1 MVTIPTSRD
10 VSYVGSR
17 SGRIAPAGPSVSVG
31 AAVADA
37 GQALTQT
44 AYNLNDLAVQE
55 AIDTRNKAGFDLE
68 TKMAEFRDAEEQAF
82 NKAREEASESG
93 IGFTRQ
99 FIEGYQKRA
108 NDFVKSNL
116 TGVSE
121 GQDAQSRQA
130 LLGLGNSLYGK
141 AYDYEQKSKTLF
153 YDRTT
158 NQGLDTVRGQIKN
171 NAAPYEELKRQGL
184 AAIDAADMP
193 EAWKAERRALWES
206 DAAESKWQWK
216 FANDPQA
223 AIREIKGQPAGNVV
237 DKIIGV
243 ESGGNATAKNPNSS
257 ATGAGQFIASTWM
270 NMIKRYR
277 PDVAAGKS
285 TPEILALRN
294 DPALSREMTAAYTS
308 ENGEYLKNQGIETT
322 DGNLYLAHFLGP
334 GGASRVIKADPSA
347 PVASVIG
354 QDAVNANPFLK
365 GKSIADLRAWSDKK
379 MGGAGVST
387 EYDAIP
393 YDRRAQL
400 AAWGETQ
407 YNQQLV
413 QQRTA
418 TKDNYNLL
426 IATNPDQV
434 DESVILQD
442 VNLDNGDKA
451 TLINSLNTAR
461 KENAGVNSFIGSL
474 GAGAASVNPFDGEQ
488 TKIADKAFEKML
500 GAATTPEQ
508 QQTVMSGFVAASG
521 YVPKK
526 VQAELRR
533 GAASTNPVEVAQ
545 SMQAASVLQKNA
557 PISFNGFEG
566 GDTVRK
572 NLDLYR
578 TYTEG
583 MGLSPDEAGRKI
595 IDLNDPEKVRQRD
608 AILKSE
614 PVKKVLKDV
623 SASDV
628 AAIFDKG
635 FWHAAPDVGGVP
647 TQEAVKVG
655 VNTEAEAAIV
665 ADYRGILQ
673 ESIAETGGDMDAA
686 KELANQR
693 FSRNYGVSELSPL
706 GSSVVIKY
714 PPEKVYPAA
723 PDGTH
728 DYIRDQAVEALKA
741 EGVNPETIYL
751 QAYEGTAQDIK
762 AGRPARYE
770 VFYEQDGK
778 LERYFLPFF
787 ADPEA
792 GKVAARAKQ
801 EQTLRDAGTRMIEN
815 RSRFASQ
822 READQR
828 SYDETQGPDWMK
840 ARQMQADQERRRQDE
855 TLERLRG
862 DQNPITTGPIN
873 GGGGG
878 GY

>member
-68 TKMAEFRDAEEQAF
+68 TKMAQFRDAEEQAF

-108 NDFVKSNL
+108 NDFVKSNF
-116 TGVSE
+116 TGLSE
-121 GQDAQSRQA
+121 GQDAQSRHA
-130 LLGLGNSLYGK
+130 LLGLGNSLYSK
-141 AYDYEQKSKTLF
+141 AYDYEQKAKTLF

-270 NMIKRYR
+270 NMVKKYR

-365 GKSIADLRAWSDKK
+365 GKTIADLRAWSDKK

-393 YDRRAQL
+393 YDRREQL
-400 AAWGETQ
+400 ANWGETQ

-418 TKDNYNLL
+418 AKDGYNLL
-426 IATNPDQV
+426 IATQPDQV
-434 DESVILQD
+434 QESVILQD
-442 VNLDNGDKA
+442 PMLDNGDKA

-461 KENAGVNSFIGSL
+461 KENAGVRELIGAIAS
-474 GAGAASVNPFDGEQ
+474 GGASVNPFDPEQ
-488 TKIADKAFEKML
+488 TKVADKAFEKMM

-533 GAASTNPVEVAQ
+533 GAASTNPAEVAQ

-572 NLDLYR
+572 NLDLYK
-578 TYTEG
+578 TYTDG

-608 AILKSE
+608 AVLKSE

-628 AAIFDKG
+628 AAIFDRG

-647 TQEAVKVG
+647 SHEAVKVG

-665 ADYRGILQ
+665 AEYRSILE

-686 KELANQR
+686 RELANTR

-728 DYIRDQAVEALKA
+728 DYIREQTVEALKA
-741 EGVNPETIYL
+741 EGVTPDTVYL
-751 QAYEGTAQDIK
+751 QAYGATEEDIR
-762 AGRPARYE
+762 AGRPARYQ

-778 LERYFLPFF
+778 LQSYFLPFV
-787 ADPEA
+787 ADPEE

-801 EQTLRDAGTRMIEN
+801 EQQLRDAETRMIEK
-815 RSRFASQ
+815 RDRFT
-822 READQR
+822 RERAEDQR
-828 SYDETQGPDWMK
+828 SYDATQGSDWMK
-840 ARQMQADQERRRQDE
+840 ARQMQADQERRGQDE
-855 TLERLRG
+855 ALERLRG
-862 DQNPITTGPIN
+862 ENPITVGPIN

>member
-17 SGRIAPAGPSVSVG
+17 SGRIAPSGPSVSVG

-37 GQALTQT
+37 GQALTHVG
-44 AYNLNDLAVQE
+44 YNLNDLRTQE

-68 TKMAEFRDAEEQAF
+68 TKMAQFRDAEEQAF

-108 NDFVKSNL
+108 NDFVKSNF
-116 TGVSE
+116 TGLSE
-121 GQDAQSRQA
+121 GQDAQSRQT
-130 LLGLGNSLYGK
+130 LLGLGNSLYSK
-141 AYDYEQKSKTLF
+141 AYDYEQKAKTVF

-216 FANDPQA
+216 FAQNPKEAISQLSAPSGSNVGRVYQRLISKGWAPHQA
-223 AIREIKGQPAGNVV
+223 AGIVGNLMAESGRGLNTQARNPGDGSDGSDSIGLAQWNGNRAKALKQFAAAQGKDWHDIDVQADFIDHELRTSERTAGENLARSQNAEEAAAAFVGYERPAGW
-237 DKIIGV
+237 
-243 ESGGNATAKNPNSS
+243 SPSNAR
-257 ATGAGQFIASTWM
+257 GAMHWEKRRDAALQIA
-270 NMIKRYR
+270 
-277 PDVAAGKS
+277 
-285 TPEILALRN
+285 
-294 DPALSREMTAAYTS
+294 
-308 ENGEYLKNQGIETT
+308 GEK
-322 DGNLYLAHFLGP
+322 
-334 GGASRVIKADPSA
+334 PSA
-347 PVASVIG
+347 E
-354 QDAVNANPFLK
+354 D
-365 GKSIADLRAWSDKK
+365 ADL
-379 MGGAGVST
+379 
-387 EYDAIP
+387 EAIP
-393 YDRRAQL
+393 YDRREQL

-418 TKDNYNLL
+418 AKDGYNLL

-461 KENAGVNSFIGSL
+461 KENAGVRELIGAIAS
-474 GAGAASVNPFDGEQ
+474 GGASVNPFDSEQ
-488 TKIADKAFEKML
+488 TKVADKAFEKMM

-533 GAASTNPVEVAQ
+533 GAASTNPAEVAQ

-578 TYTEG
+578 TYTDG
-583 MGLSPDEAGRKI
+583 MGLSPEEAGRKI

-614 PVKKVLKDV
+614 PVKKLLKDV

-635 FWHAAPDVGGVP
+635 FWSPAPDVGGVP
-647 TQEAVKVG
+647 AQEAVEVG

-665 ADYRGILQ
+665 ADYRGILE

-686 KELANQR
+686 KELASQR

-741 EGVNPETIYL
+741 EGVNPQTIYL

-787 ADPEA
+787 ANPEA
-792 GKVAARAKQ
+792 GKAAARAKQ

-815 RSRFASQ
+815 RSRFSSERAV
-822 READQR
+822 DQR
-828 SYDETQGPDWMK
+828 SYDETQGSDWMK

-855 TLERLRG
+855 TFERLRG
-862 DQNPITTGPIN
+862 TNPIEIGPMN

>member
-1 MVTIPTSRD
+1 MVQIPTSRD
-10 VSYVGSR
+10 VSRVGAR
-17 SGRIAPAGPSVSVG
+17 SGRIAPSGPSVSVG
-31 AAVADA
+31 EGIAQF
-37 GQALTQT
+37 GNALTHV
-44 AYNLNDLAVQE
+44 AYDLNDLRTQE
-55 AIDTRNKAGFDLE
+55 AQDNQNKAGFDLE
-68 TKMAEFRDAEEQAF
+68 TKIAQFRDAEEQSF
-82 NKAREEASESG
+82 LKAREEANESG

-99 FIEGYQKRA
+99 FIEGYQQRA
-108 NDFVKSNL
+108 NEFGESNFAGL
-116 TGVSE
+116 N
-121 GQDAQSRQA
+121 DAQKERAKQSIM
-130 LLGLGNSLYGK
+130 GLGNSLYGK

-158 NQGLDTVRGQIKN
+158 NQGLDTVRSQIKN

-216 FANDPQA
+216 FAQNPKEAISQLSAPSGSNVGRVYQRLISKGWAPHQA
-223 AIREIKGQPAGNVV
+223 AGIVGNLMAESGRGLNTQARNPGDGSDGSDSIGLAQWNGNRAKALKNFAAAQGKDWHDIDVQADFIDHELRTSERAAGENLARSTNAEEAAAAFVGYERPAGW
-237 DKIIGV
+237 
-243 ESGGNATAKNPNSS
+243 SPSNARGAMHWEKRRDAALQLAGENPTA
-257 ATGAGQFIASTWM
+257 
-270 NMIKRYR
+270 
-277 PDVAAGKS
+277 
-285 TPEILALRN
+285 E
-294 DPALSREMTAAYTS
+294 
-308 ENGEYLKNQGIETT
+308 
-322 DGNLYLAHFLGP
+322 DG
-334 GGASRVIKADPSA
+334 
-347 PVASVIG
+347 
-354 QDAVNANPFLK
+354 
-365 GKSIADLRAWSDKK
+365 DL
-379 MGGAGVST
+379 
-387 EYDAIP
+387 DAIP
-393 YDRRAQL
+393 YDRREQL

-407 YNQQLV
+407 YNQQQV

-451 TLINSLNTAR
+451 TLINSLNSAR
-461 KENAGVNSFIGSL
+461 KENAGVRELIGAIAS
-474 GAGAASVNPFDGEQ
+474 GGVSVNPFDSEQ
-488 TKIADKAFEKML
+488 TKLADKAFEKMM

-533 GAASTNPVEVAQ
+533 GAASTNPAEVAQ

-578 TYTEG
+578 TYTDG
-583 MGLSPDEAGRKI
+583 MGLSPEEAGRKI
-595 IDLNDPEKVRQRD
+595 VDLNDPEKVRQRD

-614 PVKKVLKDV
+614 PVKKLLKDV

-635 FWHAAPDVGGVP
+635 FWSPAPDVGGVP
-647 TQEAVKVG
+647 TSEAVKVG

-728 DYIRDQAVEALKA
+728 DYIREQAVEALKA
-741 EGVNPETIYL
+741 EGAKPETIYL

-792 GKVAARAKQ
+792 GKAASRVKQ
-801 EQTLRDAGTRMIEN
+801 EQTLRDAETRMIEN
-815 RSRFASQ
+815 RSRFS
-822 READQR
+822 RERAEDQR
-828 SYDETQGPDWMK
+828 SYDDTQGSDWMK

-862 DQNPITTGPIN
+862 ANPIETGPMN

>member
-1 MVTIPTSRD
+1 M
-10 VSYVGSR
+10 
-17 SGRIAPAGPSVSVG
+17 SVG

-68 TKMAEFRDAEEQAF
+68 TKMAQFRDAEEQAF

-108 NDFVKSNL
+108 NDFVKSNF
-116 TGVSE
+116 TGLSE
-121 GQDAQSRQA
+121 GQDAQSRHA
-130 LLGLGNSLYGK
+130 LLGLGNSLYSK
-141 AYDYEQKSKTLF
+141 AYDYEQKAKTLF

-270 NMIKRYR
+270 NMVKKYR

-365 GKSIADLRAWSDKK
+365 GKTIADLRAWSDKK

-393 YDRRAQL
+393 YDRREQL
-400 AAWGETQ
+400 ANWGETQ

-418 TKDNYNLL
+418 AKDGYNLL
-426 IATNPDQV
+426 IATQPDQV
-434 DESVILQD
+434 QESVILQD
-442 VNLDNGDKA
+442 PMLDNGDKA

-461 KENAGVNSFIGSL
+461 KENAGVRELIGAIAS
-474 GAGAASVNPFDGEQ
+474 GGASVNPFDPEQ
-488 TKIADKAFEKML
+488 TKVADKAFEKMM

-533 GAASTNPVEVAQ
+533 GAASTNPAEVAQ

-572 NLDLYR
+572 NLDLYK
-578 TYTEG
+578 TYTDG

-608 AILKSE
+608 AVLKSE

-628 AAIFDKG
+628 AAIFDRG

-647 TQEAVKVG
+647 SHEAVKVG

-665 ADYRGILQ
+665 AEYRSILE

-686 KELANQR
+686 RELANTR

-728 DYIRDQAVEALKA
+728 DYIREQTVEALKA
-741 EGVNPETIYL
+741 EGVTPDTVYL
-751 QAYEGTAQDIK
+751 QAYGATEEDIR
-762 AGRPARYE
+762 AGRPARYQ

-778 LERYFLPFF
+778 LQSYFLPFV
-787 ADPEA
+787 ADPEE

-801 EQTLRDAGTRMIEN
+801 EQQLRDAETRMIEK
-815 RSRFASQ
+815 RDRFT
-822 READQR
+822 RERAEDQR
-828 SYDETQGPDWMK
+828 SYDATQGSDWMK
-840 ARQMQADQERRRQDE
+840 ARQMQADQERRGQDE
-855 TLERLRG
+855 ALERLRG
-862 DQNPITTGPIN
+862 ENPITVGPIN

>member
-10 VSYVGSR
+10 IARSSTN
-17 SGRIAPAGPSVSVG
+17 SGRIAPSAVKGPLVG
-31 AAVADA
+31 EGIARFGQGIQQVAYD
-37 GQALTQT
+37 
-44 AYNLNDLAVQE
+44 LNDLRTQE
-55 AIDTRNKAGFDLE
+55 AQDNQNKAGFDLE
-68 TKMAEFRDAEEQAF
+68 TRIAKFRDAEEQSF
-82 NKAREEASESG
+82 LKAREGANESG

-99 FIEGYQKRA
+99 FIEGYQQRA
-108 NDFVKSNL
+108 NEFGESNFAGL
-116 TGVSE
+116 N
-121 GQDAQSRQA
+121 DAQKERAKQSIM
-130 LLGLGNSLYGK
+130 GLGNSLYGK

-216 FANDPQA
+216 FAQDPDTA
-223 AIREIKGQPAGNVV
+223 VREMKGITVDAKSLSGAIQQTAQQLGVDPVDLATVMSYETGGTFDPWKKGPTTKWGTHRGLIQWGEPQRQ
-237 DKIIGV
+237 KYGV
-243 ESGGNATAKNPNSS
+243 TADMPVE
-257 ATGAGQFIASTWM
+257 QQ
-270 NMIKRYR
+270 
-277 PDVAAGKS
+277 VAAAG
-285 TPEILALRN
+285 R
-294 DPALSREMTAAYTS
+294 
-308 ENGEYLKNQGIETT
+308 YLKDAGVKPGMGLLDIYSAINAGAP
-322 DGNLYLAHFLGP
+322 GLYDRSDYKA
-334 GGASRVIKADPSA
+334 GGAPGTVADKVKYQMEGHKQKAAALLGGTYTPQPGDPD
-347 PVASVIG
+347 IE
-354 QDAVNANPFLK
+354 K
-365 GKSIADLRAWSDKK
+365 
-379 MGGAGVST
+379 
-387 EYDAIP
+387 IP
-393 YDRRAQL
+393 YDRREQL
-400 AAWGETQ
+400 ANWGETQ

-442 VNLDNGDKA
+442 VNLDNSDKA
-451 TLINSLNTAR
+451 TLINSLNNAR
-461 KENAGVNSFIGSL
+461 KENAGVRELIGAIAS
-474 GAGAASVNPFDGEQ
+474 GGASVNPFDSEQ
-488 TKIADKAFEKML
+488 TKVADKAFEKML

-533 GAASTNPVEVAQ
+533 GAASTNPAEVAQ

-578 TYTEG
+578 TYTDG

-635 FWHAAPDVGGVP
+635 WFSAAPDVGGVP

-673 ESIAETGGDMDAA
+673 ETIAETGGDMDAA

-862 DQNPITTGPIN
+862 DQNPITTGPMN

>member
-1 MVTIPTSRD
+1 MVQIPTARD
-10 VSYVGSR
+10 VGRVGTR
-17 SGRIAPAGPSVSVG
+17 SGRIAPSGPTVNVG
-31 AAVADA
+31 EGIAQF
-37 GQALTQT
+37 GNALTQV
-44 AYNLNDLAVQE
+44 AYDLNDLRTQE
-55 AIDTRNKAGFDLE
+55 AIDNQQKVGFDLE
-68 TKMAEFRDAEEQAF
+68 TKIAQFRDAEEQAF

-99 FIEGYQKRA
+99 FIESYQERA
-108 NDFVKSNL
+108 NAFGESNFAGL
-116 TGVSE
+116 D
-121 GQDAQSRQA
+121 DAQKARAKQSIM
-130 LLGLGNSLYGK
+130 GLGNSLYGK

-158 NQGLDTVRGQIKN
+158 NQGLDTVRTQIKN

-184 AAIDAADMP
+184 AAINAAAMP

-216 FANDPQA
+216 FGQNPKEAISQVSAPSGSNVGRAYQRLISKGWAPHQA
-223 AIREIKGQPAGNVV
+223 AGIVGNLMAESGRGLNTQARNAGDGSDGSDSIGVAQWNGARAKALKNFAAAQGKDWHDIDVQTDFIDHELRTSERAAGENLARSQNAEEAAAAFVGYERPAGW
-237 DKIIGV
+237 
-243 ESGGNATAKNPNSS
+243 SPSNAR
-257 ATGAGQFIASTWM
+257 GAMHWEKRRDAALQIA
-270 NMIKRYR
+270 
-277 PDVAAGKS
+277 G
-285 TPEILALRN
+285 
-294 DPALSREMTAAYTS
+294 
-308 ENGEYLKNQGIETT
+308 EN
-322 DGNLYLAHFLGP
+322 
-334 GGASRVIKADPSA
+334 PSA
-347 PVASVIG
+347 E
-354 QDAVNANPFLK
+354 D
-365 GKSIADLRAWSDKK
+365 ADL
-379 MGGAGVST
+379 
-387 EYDAIP
+387 EAIP
-393 YDRRAQL
+393 YDRREQL
-400 AAWGETQ
+400 AAWGESQ
-407 YNQQLV
+407 YNQQIV

-418 TKDNYNLL
+418 AKDGYNLL
-426 IATNPDQV
+426 IATQPDQV
-434 DESVILQD
+434 QESVILQD
-442 VNLDNGDKA
+442 PLLDNGDKA
-451 TLINSLNTAR
+451 SLINSLNAAR
-461 KENAGVNSFIGSL
+461 KENAGVSELIG
-474 GAGAASVNPFDGEQ
+474 AIASGNASINPFDPAQ
-488 TKIADKAFEKML
+488 TKVADKAYEKML
-500 GAATTPEQ
+500 AAATTPEQ
-508 QQTVMSGFVAASG
+508 QAVVMSGFVAGSG

-533 GAASTNPVEVAQ
+533 GAASTNPAEVAQ

-614 PVKKVLKDV
+614 PVKKVLKDI

-635 FWHAAPDVGGVP
+635 FWHAAPDVGGIP
-647 TQEAVKVG
+647 SQEAVKVG

-665 ADYRGILQ
+665 ADYRGILE

-686 KELANQR
+686 RELANTR

-728 DYIRDQAVEALKA
+728 DYIREQTVEALKA
-741 EGVNPETIYL
+741 EGVTPEAIYL
-751 QAYEGTAQDIK
+751 QPYGATEEDIR
-762 AGRPARYE
+762 AGRPARYQ

-778 LERYFLPFF
+778 LQSYFLPFV
-787 ADPEA
+787 ADPEQ
-792 GKVAARAKQ
+792 GKVAVRAKQ
-801 EQTLRDAGTRMIEN
+801 EQQLRDAKTRMIEN
-815 RSRFASQ
+815 RDRFT
-822 READQR
+822 RERAVDQR
-828 SYDETQGPDWMK
+828 SYDETQGSDWMK

-855 TLERLRG
+855 ALERLRG
-862 DQNPITTGPIN
+862 ENPVNVGPMN

>member
-31 AAVADA
+31 AAVSDA

-68 TKMAEFRDAEEQAF
+68 TKMAQFRDAEEQAF

-108 NDFVKSNL
+108 NDFVKSNF
-116 TGVSE
+116 TGLSE
-121 GQDAQSRQA
+121 GQDAQSRHA
-130 LLGLGNSLYGK
+130 LLGLGNSLYSK
-141 AYDYEQKSKTLF
+141 AYVYEQKAKTLF

-158 NQGLDTVRGQIKN
+158 NQGLDTVRTQIKS

-216 FANDPQA
+216 FSNNPQQA
-223 AIREIKGQPAGNVV
+223 LADLKPSGTKNLIRKEEGFRAEPYWDTNAWRIGYGSDTVTLPDGTHVPVKPGM
-237 DKIIGV
+237 KI
-243 ESGGNATAKNPNSS
+243 
-257 ATGAGQFIASTWM
+257 
-270 NMIKRYR
+270 
-277 PDVAAGKS
+277 
-285 TPEILALRN
+285 
-294 DPALSREMTAAYTS
+294 SREDAERDLQYRLN
-308 ENGEYLKNQGIETT
+308 ERE
-322 DGNLYLAHFLGP
+322 
-334 GGASRVIKADPSA
+334 GAQARRQ
-347 PVASVIG
+347 IG
-354 QDAVNANPFLK
+354 DQ
-365 GKSIADLRAWSDKK
+365 WSTL
-379 MGGAGVST
+379 GAGVQAALESVAYNYGSLPNSVVNAVKT
-387 EYDAIP
+387 GDVEAIASAVEALPANKDRRKREAAIIRGNASVEMEDEYASIP
-393 YDRRAQL
+393 YDRREQL

-407 YNQQLV
+407 YNQQIV

-418 TKDNYNLL
+418 AKDSYNLL
-426 IATNPDQV
+426 IATQPDQV
-434 DESVILQD
+434 QESVILQD
-442 VNLDNGDKA
+442 PLLDNGDKA
-451 TLINSLNTAR
+451 ALINSLNTAR
-461 KENAGVNSFIGSL
+461 KENAGVRELIGAIAS
-474 GAGAASVNPFDGEQ
+474 GGASVNPFDSEQ
-488 TKIADKAFEKML
+488 TKVADKAFEKMM

-533 GAASTNPVEVAQ
+533 GAASTNPAEVAR

-635 FWHAAPDVGGVP
+635 WFSAAPDVGGVP
-647 TQEAVKVG
+647 SQEAVKVG

-665 ADYRGILQ
+665 ADYRSILE

-686 KELANQR
+686 RELANTR

-728 DYIRDQAVEALKA
+728 DYIREQTIEALKA
-741 EGVNPETIYL
+741 EGVAPDAVYL
-751 QAYEGTAQDIK
+751 QAYGATKEDIR
-762 AGRPARYE
+762 AGRPARYQ

-778 LERYFLPFF
+778 LQTYFLPFV
-787 ADPEA
+787 ADPEE
-792 GKVAARAKQ
+792 GKAAAKAKQ
-801 EQTLRDAGTRMIEN
+801 EQQLRDAETRMIEN
-815 RSRFASQ
+815 RSRFT
-822 READQR
+822 RERAEDQR
-828 SYDETQGPDWMK
+828 SYDETQGSDWMK
-840 ARQMQADQERRRQDE
+840 ARQMQADQERRRQDQS
-855 TLERLRG
+855 LERLRG
-862 DQNPITTGPIN
+862 ENPITVGPIN